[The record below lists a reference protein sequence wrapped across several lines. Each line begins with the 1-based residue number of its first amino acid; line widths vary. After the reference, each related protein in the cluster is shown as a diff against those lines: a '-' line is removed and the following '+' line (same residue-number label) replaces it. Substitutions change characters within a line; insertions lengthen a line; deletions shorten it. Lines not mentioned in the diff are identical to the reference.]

1 MKTYQLEVGSFPDHT
16 MMTLFDRQWTL
27 TLNQEDLDKVK
38 KAQEFLKENKYQFN
52 HISIYV
58 SQPNELGEQEDDS
71 TCDVSELR
79 ITQNSLMLYL
89 QGKWDWQDQYEFYV
103 GEEV

>member
-16 MMTLFDRQWTL
+16 MMNLFERQWTL
-27 TLNQEDLDKVK
+27 TLNDEQLEAIT
-38 KAQEFLKENKYQFN
+38 KAQQIIKEHKFSC
-52 HISIYV
+52 IMIYV
-58 SQPNELGEQEDDS
+58 SQPNELGEQEDDAV
-71 TCDVSELR
+71 CDVSELR
-79 ITQNSLMLYL
+79 ITQNALLLYL